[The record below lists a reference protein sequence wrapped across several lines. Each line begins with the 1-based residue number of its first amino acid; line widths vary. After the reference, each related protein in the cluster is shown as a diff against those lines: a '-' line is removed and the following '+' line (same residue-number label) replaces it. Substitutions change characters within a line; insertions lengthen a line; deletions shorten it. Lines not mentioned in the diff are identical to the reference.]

1 MSSEHVQVLFHGGNV
16 ITMED
21 PVTTASADIA
31 VGNGRILYVGD
42 ADTAMALADSDT
54 EVVDVK
60 GKTMMPGLIDS
71 HNHMVLFGQNLQ
83 LVDVNPLKAKNIE
96 GLIKKLRERAEVTPP
111 GDWVK
116 AWGYDDTRMEDGR
129 QVTREDL
136 DEACPNHPVSL
147 MRTCM
152 HVMAVNSLAL
162 EKAGIRKDTPE
173 PEGGEIGRDSSG
185 EPNGLLCEL
194 GAMNLVNRLIP
205 YAEAEE
211 CAYALKIASRV
222 YAEQGLTTVTEAG
235 AGWSGNPNEAAAFQ
249 IAWQNRELIPRVT
262 LGLMEDTYSLLPDN
276 GGTGLFS
283 GFGDAFLKI
292 GPAKFVADGGI
303 GARTAA
309 LIEPYENSTD
319 VGVMCETAEDLCK
332 RMERAHDAGFQISV
346 HAIGDRTIDMVL
358 SAYEQILSK
367 YPKPH
372 RHRIEHVAVC
382 RPEFFER
389 IRKLGLITVVQ
400 PAFLH
405 YLGDSFIQNLGER
418 RIRYTIPIRTMLEK
432 GLVVAGSSD
441 RPVTEGSP
449 WTGIWAAVN
458 RRTVSGK
465 DIAEKE
471 RISVVDALK
480 LYTTNGAFVNFEED
494 RVGSLTRGKF
504 ADIIVLEENPLEI
517 PPDRLKDIQVHMTWV
532 GGQNVWNKGN
542 NQP

>member
-173 PEGGEIGRDSSG
+173 PEG
-185 EPNGLLCEL
+185 
-194 GAMNLVNRLIP
+194 A
-205 YAEAEE
+205 
-211 CAYALKIASRV
+211 
-222 YAEQGLTTVTEAG
+222 
-235 AGWSGNPNEAAAFQ
+235 
-249 IAWQNRELIPRVT
+249 
-262 LGLMEDTYSLLPDN
+262 
-276 GGTGLFS
+276 
-283 GFGDAFLKI
+283 
-292 GPAKFVADGGI
+292 
-303 GARTAA
+303 
-309 LIEPYENSTD
+309 
-319 VGVMCETAEDLCK
+319 
-332 RMERAHDAGFQISV
+332 
-346 HAIGDRTIDMVL
+346 
-358 SAYEQILSK
+358 
-367 YPKPH
+367 
-372 RHRIEHVAVC
+372 
-382 RPEFFER
+382 
-389 IRKLGLITVVQ
+389 
-400 PAFLH
+400 
-405 YLGDSFIQNLGER
+405 
-418 RIRYTIPIRTMLEK
+418 
-432 GLVVAGSSD
+432 
-441 RPVTEGSP
+441 
-449 WTGIWAAVN
+449 
-458 RRTVSGK
+458 
-465 DIAEKE
+465 
-471 RISVVDALK
+471 
-480 LYTTNGAFVNFEED
+480 
-494 RVGSLTRGKF
+494 
-504 ADIIVLEENPLEI
+504 
-517 PPDRLKDIQVHMTWV
+517 
-532 GGQNVWNKGN
+532 
-542 NQP
+542 